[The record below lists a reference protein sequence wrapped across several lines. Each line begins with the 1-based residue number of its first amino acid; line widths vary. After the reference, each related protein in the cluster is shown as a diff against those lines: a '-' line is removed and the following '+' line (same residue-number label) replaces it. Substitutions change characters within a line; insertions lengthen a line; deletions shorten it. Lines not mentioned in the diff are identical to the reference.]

1 MDEFEELI
9 MDLLEEEEEEEIGED
24 DEIRLAEIFKTAN
37 KLVKL
42 LEELRSYELKE
53 SASLM
58 LIREIVGDD
67 KLLLGLATK
76 MLQDITYG
84 SDEKPYVS

>member
-1 MDEFEELI
+1 MEEFEELI
-9 MDLLEEEEEEEIGED
+9 LDLLEEEEEEISED

-37 KLVKL
+37 RLVRL

-58 LIREIVGDD
+58 LIREIVGED

>member
-1 MDEFEELI
+1 MDEFEEMI
-9 MDLLEEEEEEEIGED
+9 MDLLEEEEEEIGED

-37 KLVKL
+37 KLVRL

-58 LIREIVGDD
+58 LIREIVGED

>member
-9 MDLLEEEEEEEIGED
+9 LDLLEEEEEEEIGED

>member
-9 MDLLEEEEEEEIGED
+9 LDLLEEEEEEISED

-37 KLVKL
+37 RLVRL

-58 LIREIVGDD
+58 LIREIVGED

>member
-9 MDLLEEEEEEEIGED
+9 LDLFEEEEEEISED

-37 KLVKL
+37 RLVRL

-67 KLLLGLATK
+67 RLLLGLATK

-84 SDEKPYVS
+84 SDERPYVS

>member
-9 MDLLEEEEEEEIGED
+9 LDLFEEDEEEISED

-37 KLVKL
+37 RLVKL

-58 LIREIVGDD
+58 LIREIVGED